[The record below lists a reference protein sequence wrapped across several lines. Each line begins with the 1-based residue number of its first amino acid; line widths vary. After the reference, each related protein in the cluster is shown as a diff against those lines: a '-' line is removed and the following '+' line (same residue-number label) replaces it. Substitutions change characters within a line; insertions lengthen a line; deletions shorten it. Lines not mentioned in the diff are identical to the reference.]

1 MNIRQAML
9 ADLPTIAA
17 LHAQCFAQG
26 WDEEFIGRILAQPG
40 AFAFLVLEQLA
51 PAGFVLV
58 RAAGGEAEILSL
70 GVGPTHRRRGLG
82 AALIQTACVHADK
95 AAVVE
100 VFLEV
105 SVENLAA
112 RALYERL
119 GFRMVGRRLDYYEDA
134 EGAARDAL
142 VLRRALPL

>member
-26 WDEEFIGRILAQPG
+26 WDEEFIGCILAQPG
-40 AFAFLVLEQLA
+40 AFAFLALEQLV

-70 GVGPTHRRRGLG
+70 GVSSARRRRGVG
-82 AALIQTACVHADK
+82 AALVRTACMHADE
-95 AAVVE
+95 AAVVD

-112 RALYERL
+112 RALYDRL
-119 GFRMVGRRLDYYEDA
+119 GFRKVGRRLDYYEDA
-134 EGAARDAL
+134 KGAARDAL